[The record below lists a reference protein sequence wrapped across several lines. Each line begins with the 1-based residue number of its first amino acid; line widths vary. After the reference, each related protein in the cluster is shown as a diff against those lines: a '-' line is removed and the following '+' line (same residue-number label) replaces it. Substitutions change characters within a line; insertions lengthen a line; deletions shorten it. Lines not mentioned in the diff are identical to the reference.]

1 MTAARW
7 VGYLRSAITLLG
19 LFRVEANQPVD
30 FEPALKRA
38 VFFRGTTLEFA
49 LIRAADAFLLWGD
62 PRTAATLISRAAE
75 ENSHRPGFAEQYLRD
90 LPRLLDYSSQMGDHD
105 DLASHQASLRA
116 LLEDPKIVALVG
128 PELQQQIAPPGDEDS
143 T

>member
-75 ENSHRPGFAEQYLRD
+75 ENSTDRDSRNNISETCPGCWTTAR
-90 LPRLLDYSSQMGDHD
+90 RWVITM
-105 DLASHQASLRA
+105 
-116 LLEDPKIVALVG
+116 I
-128 PELQQQIAPPGDEDS
+128 
-143 T
+143 